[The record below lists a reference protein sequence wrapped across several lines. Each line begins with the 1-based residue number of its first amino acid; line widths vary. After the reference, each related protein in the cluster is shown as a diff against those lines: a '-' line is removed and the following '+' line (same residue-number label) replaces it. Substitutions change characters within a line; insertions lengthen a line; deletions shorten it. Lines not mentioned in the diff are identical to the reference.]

1 MPRILGVDIPNNK
14 MVAISL
20 TYLYGVGNSTAG
32 KIVEAAGIDPG
43 KRAKDLTEDE
53 ISRIVSLLDKNYVIE
68 GELRRQTAQNI
79 SRLRQINCY
88 RGFRHARGLPVR
100 GQRTKTNA
108 RTRKGRS
115 RPIAGRKAPP
125 RTK

>member
-14 MVAISL
+14 KVAISL

-32 KIVEAAGIDPG
+32 RIVEEAGIEPE

-115 RPIAGRKAPP
+115 RPIAGRKTAP
-125 RTK
+125 RAK

>member
-1 MPRILGVDIPNNK
+1 

>member
-1 MPRILGVDIPNNK
+1 MPRILGVDVPNEK
-14 MVAISL
+14 LVGVSL
-20 TYLYGVGNSTAG
+20 TYLYGVGSSTAR
-32 KIVEAAGIDPG
+32 KIVEEAGIDPE

-68 GELRRQTAQNI
+68 GELRRQIAQNI
-79 SRLRQINCY
+79 ARLRRINCY
-88 RGFRHARGLPVR
+88 RGYRHARGLPAR

-108 RTRKGRS
+108 RTRKGRG

-125 RTK
+125 RGK